1 MDARLWPCRWA
12 ALVAHPHSATSS
24 PRTCGPEQASPWL
37 SAAATWPLRSSWCT
51 CAFCSSISSSRPGG
65 REFSRPAPE
74 PPCSCPD
81 PRAFSPTPASRGRAG
96 EGGVQQGRPE
106 NVPGRVG
113 YKVGRSRSLTFLH
126 AARPWGRRWD
136 GPQEGLWNGHPGLGG
151 GGDSVRLG
159 GEGMGTPSLPTPLS
173 RFPNLA
179 GASPLRVPMASL
191 SSLFLSGWGR
201 SPHPPPLLQ
210 GSDPP
215 GTAPQVSPPLH
226 PAPKAF
232 QVKAGSGPRLSLHRR
247 GCSLCWVMTPA
258 PSSPRGHG
266 QLQRIRVTL
275 TTLGDAKVSSYA
287 CAGPAS
293 VPVPGA
299 FALCRRL
306 LLFSLHL

>member
-37 SAAATWPLRSSWCT
+37 SAAATWPLRNSWCT

-136 GPQEGLWNGHPGLGG
+136 GPQEGAVEWSPRAGG
-151 GGDSVRLG
+151 RGRLSQTRWGRDGDPLAPHAV
-159 GEGMGTPSLPTPLS
+159 ESLP
-173 RFPNLA
+173 
-179 GASPLRVPMASL
+179 
-191 SSLFLSGWGR
+191 
-201 SPHPPPLLQ
+201 
-210 GSDPP
+210 
-215 GTAPQVSPPLH
+215 
-226 PAPKAF
+226 
-232 QVKAGSGPRLSLHRR
+232 
-247 GCSLCWVMTPA
+247 
-258 PSSPRGHG
+258 
-266 QLQRIRVTL
+266 
-275 TTLGDAKVSSYA
+275 
-287 CAGPAS
+287 
-293 VPVPGA
+293 
-299 FALCRRL
+299 
-306 LLFSLHL
+306 